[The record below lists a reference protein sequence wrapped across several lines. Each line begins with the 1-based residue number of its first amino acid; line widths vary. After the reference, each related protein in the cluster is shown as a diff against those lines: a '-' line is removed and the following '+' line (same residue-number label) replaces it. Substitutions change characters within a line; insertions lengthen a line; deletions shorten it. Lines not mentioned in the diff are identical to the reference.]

1 MLRSPFLQLLQKLFG
16 FRQHLTYIMDVKLKD
31 LRKQDYKTAIQ
42 YAIKGMHLDWYV
54 KNKTLL
60 NLYGTYFWYL
70 ELNRA
75 TQIIAA
81 YECDTLAGIL
91 LADIQGESKLR
102 YSSLM
107 LSFIKV
113 VDFIQYVLNLDRA
126 YNDANKKMLK
136 QYSNSFKADGEII
149 FLAVNP
155 ELQGRGIGSLLLSE
169 LEKRAKD
176 KRLLLYTDDGCNYQ
190 FYEHKGFRK
199 AGEETIRYSDFLLR
213 CFLYEKYIQ

>member
-1 MLRSPFLQLLQKLFG
+1 
-16 FRQHLTYIMDVKLKD
+16 MDVKLKD

-81 YECDTLAGIL
+81 YEGDTLAGIL

-113 VDFIQYVLNLDRA
+113 VDFIQYVLNLDRSFGTIITA
-126 YNDANKKMLK
+126 LADAGFIVNTVLEPKPD
-136 QYSNSFKADGEII
+136 AE
-149 FLAVNP
+149 AVRILP
-155 ELQGRGIGSLLLSE
+155 RM
-169 LEKRAKD
+169 AK
-176 KRLLLYTDDGCNYQ
+176 
-190 FYEHKGFRK
+190 E
-199 AGEETIRYSDFLLR
+199 
-213 CFLYEKYIQ
+213 YEKPSFLIIKAYKGS

>member
-1 MLRSPFLQLLQKLFG
+1 
-16 FRQHLTYIMDVKLKD
+16 MDVKLKD

-81 YECDTLAGIL
+81 YEGDTLAGIL

-102 YSSLM
+102 YSSLR
-107 LSFIKV
+107 LPFIKV
-113 VDFIQYVLNLDRA
+113 VDTRNTFNKIARGGVGNARNNLHPRSFFGIA
-126 YNDANKKMLK
+126 KKLW
-136 QYSNSFKADGEII
+136 I
-149 FLAVNP
+149 
-155 ELQGRGIGSLLLSE
+155 
-169 LEKRAKD
+169 
-176 KRLLLYTDDGCNYQ
+176 
-190 FYEHKGFRK
+190 
-199 AGEETIRYSDFLLR
+199 
-213 CFLYEKYIQ
+213 